1 MIAEPQTPSLPRR
14 TLAGA
19 GWIMAWRMAA
29 RLLGFV
35 NTLVLDR
42 VVVPSDFDSVAL
54 VLLQGQTGMASVE
67 EIALPY

>member
-1 MIAEPQTPSLPRR
+1 
-14 TLAGA
+14 
-19 GWIMAWRMAA
+19 MAWRMAA